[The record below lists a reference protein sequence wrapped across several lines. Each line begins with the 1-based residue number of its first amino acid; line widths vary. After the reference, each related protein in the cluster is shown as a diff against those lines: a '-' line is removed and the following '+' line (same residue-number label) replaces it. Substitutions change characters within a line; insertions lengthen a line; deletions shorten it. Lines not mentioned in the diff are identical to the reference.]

1 MGVRRGSRDRHR
13 SIVRRRPAVVVPV
26 TMMVMA
32 AVVLVVS
39 VQVGSARDGQTLSK
53 KNLVQVGFRFGQQT
67 NNWWLVQIT
76 TRISF
81 GWFGFSARS
90 KSVNES
96 QLVKPQSTAVNCRS
110 TGQTWSTRRTRYTL
124 AIHVL
129 GTALRK
135 HARLALHRNV
145 KVAFFKTTERLE

>member
-110 TGQTWSTRRTRYTL
+110 TGQTWSTRRTR
-124 AIHVL
+124 
-129 GTALRK
+129 
-135 HARLALHRNV
+135 
-145 KVAFFKTTERLE
+145 